1 MIRRATPADAGE
13 VGRVFVAARD
23 EMAYLPRIPDE
34 DRPKLGGW
42 FVERDA
48 IWVWERERRVVG
60 FAGLNDGEV
69 THLYVEPGAQG
80 GGIGAALLDHV
91 KGESAGELRLWVFQL
106 NEGARRFYERQ
117 GFVLVRLTDGAD
129 NMEREP
135 DALYEW
141 RAGDALGGDA
151 ETGTQSTQRR
161 HNFPGS
167 VDREGGGSRAPTQR
181 AGRA

>member
-1 MIRRATPADAGE
+1 VIRRATPADAGE

-34 DRPKLGGW
+34 DRSWLGGL

-48 IWVWERERRVVG
+48 IWVEERDGRVIGFVG
-60 FAGLNDGEV
+60 MNDGEV

-80 GGIGAALLDHV
+80 GGIGTALLDHV
-91 KGESAGELRLWVFQL
+91 KAESGGELRLWVFQL
-106 NEGARRFYERQ
+106 NAGARRFYERH
-117 GFVLVRLTDGAD
+117 GFRLVRLTDGAE

-141 RAGDALGGDA
+141 RDAGA
-151 ETGTQSTQRR
+151 
-161 HNFPGS
+161 
-167 VDREGGGSRAPTQR
+167 
-181 AGRA
+181 

>member
-1 MIRRATPADAGE
+1 VIRRATPADADD

-42 FVERDA
+42 FVARDSIWVEERDG
-48 IWVWERERRVVG
+48 RVVG
-60 FAGLNDGEV
+60 FAGLNEGEV

-80 GGIGAALLDHV
+80 GGIGTALLDHV
-91 KGESAGELRLWVFQL
+91 KAQSAGELRLWVFQL
-106 NEGARRFYERQ
+106 NDGARRFYERH
-117 GFVLVRLTDGAD
+117 GFRLARLTDGAE

-141 RAGDALGGDA
+141 RAG
-151 ETGTQSTQRR
+151 ST
-161 HNFPGS
+161 
-167 VDREGGGSRAPTQR
+167 
-181 AGRA
+181 

>member
-42 FVERDA
+42 FVERHTL
-48 IWVWERERRVVG
+48 WMFERDDRVAG
-60 FAGLNDGEV
+60 FAGLDDGEL

-80 GGIGAALLDHV
+80 GGVGTALLDHV
-91 KGESAGELRLWVFQL
+91 KAESSGELRLWVFQR
-106 NEGARRFYERQ
+106 NDSARRFYERH
-117 GFVLVRLTDGAD
+117 GFRLVQLTDGSG

-141 RAGDALGGDA
+141 RAG
-151 ETGTQSTQRR
+151 ES
-161 HNFPGS
+161 
-167 VDREGGGSRAPTQR
+167 
-181 AGRA
+181 